1 MTPFFNTPPIG
12 VNAIM
17 PLNDRQ
23 IKAFKPD
30 IKARKKHDADGLYM
44 LINPNGSKYWRY
56 KYRFAGKEKLMAL
69 GVYPDVPLSEARRK
83 RDEAKALI
91 KANIDPMA
99 ERTQTKVSIIK
110 RQEQTFESVA
120 EKWLELQTSK
130 LAPKTI
136 KNIRNRLDKHLYP
149 TIGKLPIAEI
159 RRYQLIGIGELMNEA
174 GIYEEAKKTIQT
186 AGQIFNFAILREL
199 IENNPAT
206 NVTTTLATINT
217 QHHSALPQVE
227 VKQFYKDLINTGAE
241 EATKHALLLLML
253 TGARNEALRL
263 SQWQHIDFD
272 NKTWYMPAD
281 NMKMGNDFLIPLSEW
296 AIDILEERKQTSGHQ
311 TYIFPAD
318 KKGGAKQP
326 IMSGNAINRFIAKMG
341 YDGNTPNKSKAVAH
355 GFRSLMTDVCL
366 ENSFSQG
373 LVKKALAHTERDK
386 TFAAYYRTDMIE
398 ERRKMAGFYSDWLYK
413 QFQEARNEIALETIE
428 SAKASIVKI

>member
-1 MTPFFNTPPIG
+1 
-12 VNAIM
+12 M

-23 IKAFKPD
+23 IKAFKP
-30 IKARKKHDADGLYM
+30 KAKPYKKYDSDGLFM
-44 LINPNGSKYWRY
+44 LIHPNGSKYWRY
-56 KYRFAGKEKLMAL
+56 KYQFGGKAQTMAL
-69 GVYPDVPLSEARRK
+69 GVYPNVPLIEARRT
-83 RDEAKALI
+83 RDEAKTLL
-91 KANIDPMA
+91 NTGVNPMA
-99 ERTQTKVSIIK
+99 ERGKAKAATIK
-110 RQEQTFESVA
+110 KQEQTFEAVA
-120 EKWLELQTSK
+120 EKWLLLQSSK

-149 TIGKLPIAEI
+149 TLKNLPIADI
-159 RRYQLIGIGELMNEA
+159 RRHQLIDIGDTMNEA
-174 GIYEEAKKTIQT
+174 GTHEEAKKTIQT
-186 AGQIFNFAILREL
+186 AGQIFNFAILHEL

-206 NVTTTLATINT
+206 TVNTVLITGETT
-217 QHHSALPQVE
+217 HHPAIPQAE
-227 VKQFYKDLINTGAE
+227 VKQFYKDLITTGAE
-241 EATKHALLLLML
+241 EATKHALLLLMI
-253 TGARNEALRL
+253 TGARNGALRL

-281 NMKMGNDFLIPLSEW
+281 NMKMGNDFLIPLSGW

-341 YDGNTPNKSKAVAH
+341 YDGKTPTKSKAVAH

-366 ENSFSQG
+366 ENNFSQG

-386 TFAAYYRTDMIE
+386 AFAAYYRTDMIE
-398 ERRKMAGFYSDWLYK
+398 ERRKMAGFYSDWLHK

-428 SAKASIVKI
+428 SAKANIVRI